1 MRRLP
6 LLLAIVLFASVAC
19 GGKPRGSARLEGR
32 WRGVRAEGVEAG
44 VQMQANVFAT
54 GTEIIAKGDQ
64 ISITTPAAK
73 GLTAKYTVEK
83 DDKASLVIR
92 TDKDAATE
100 TFAFG
105 DDPTQMTWR
114 VDERKSIVFK
124 KQ

>member
-1 MRRLP
+1 MRRL
-6 LLLAIVLFASVAC
+6 AVFVAVMVVASVAC
-19 GGKPRGSARLEGR
+19 GGKPRGSTRLEGR
-32 WRGVRAEGVEAG
+32 WRGVRAEGVDPG
-44 VQMQANVFAT
+44 VQTQANVFAI

-105 DDPTQMTWR
+105 DDPTHMTWR